1 VNPAG
6 DGVTEQVPTVPVQPS
21 AAPVSRFDPSLFD
34 GATMRVPHVP
44 APARNPRT
52 AVPSVYVG
60 GPAAP
65 KRTLR
70 DILEATARAHPRAA
84 AIDDGHQ
91 VLDYAALLREVDA
104 LGAMLSASG
113 IGHRDRIGIRVPS
126 GTADLYVSI
135 LATLSIGAAYVP
147 VDADDP
153 DDRADMVFGEAG
165 VCAVIGAER
174 AVTLASTP
182 PKRIGPRL
190 PGLEDDAWIIFTS
203 GSTGKPKGVAVSHR
217 SAAAFVDAEAR
228 LFLQGKPLGPRD
240 RGARRPVRRLR
251 RLLRGDVAGLAA
263 RRLPGACAAL
273 ARPLRCRPRRLAGRE
288 PHLGGFDRA
297 DAGCAVAQRAAA
309 RHPAA
314 DPRRRGLP
322 GEARAPTRRGVHR
335 GLEHL
340 RPHRDHRRRLRR
352 ADAGRRAGAH
362 RPAARRLAPRRRRS

>member
-1 VNPAG
+1 
-6 DGVTEQVPTVPVQPS
+6 
-21 AAPVSRFDPSLFD
+21 
-34 GATMRVPHVP
+34 M
-44 APARNPRT
+44 
-52 AVPSVYVG
+52 PSVYLG

-70 DILEATARAHPRAA
+70 DILEATARANPRAA
-84 AIDDGHQ
+84 AIDDGHR

-153 DDRADMVFGEAG
+153 EERADMVFGEAG

-190 PGLEDDAWIIFTS
+190 PGPNDDAWIIFTS
-203 GSTGKPKGVAVSHR
+203 GSTGKPKGVAVSTAAPPR
-217 SAAAFVDAEAR
+217 SSTPR
-228 LFLQGKPLGPRD
+228 RGCSCRTSPLGHARPC
-240 RGARRPVRRLR
+240 ARRPVRRLR

-263 RRLPGACAAL
+263 RRLPGARTALAGPLRVPTSATGSSSSRISVVSTVPTLAAL
-273 ARPLRCRPRRLAGRE
+273 WPSEQLHGVRLLILGGEACPEKLAHRLA
-288 PHLGGFDRA
+288 
-297 DAGCAVAQRAAA
+297 
-309 RHPAA
+309 
-314 DPRRRGLP
+314 
-322 GEARAPTRRGVHR
+322 RGVHR

-340 RPHRDHRRRLRR
+340 RPHRDDRRRLRR
-352 ADAGRRAGAH
+352 ADAQPTSRCASACRSTAGTSPSSTRRPASPW
-362 RPAARRLAPRRRRS
+362 RPAASASW